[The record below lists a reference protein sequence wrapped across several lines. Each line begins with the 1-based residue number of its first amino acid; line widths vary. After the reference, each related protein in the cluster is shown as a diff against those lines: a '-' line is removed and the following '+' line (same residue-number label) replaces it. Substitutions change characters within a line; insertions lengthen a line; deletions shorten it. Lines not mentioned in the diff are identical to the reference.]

1 MPRSRPVLT
10 VENQLKKKNIILKKM
25 QKEVLLDI
33 LSQNR
38 ITCSAAFDD
47 ITLDNATLQLN
58 GKTASAGF
66 ILRHLGE
73 TINMFGLF
81 FGVPSSVQNTT
92 MGQSDTGQGEDVEES
107 KRLIEQGYEMLRKLV
122 EDTPD
127 SAWLNSIDTPFFG
140 TVSRAKL
147 FSHILFHNSHHA
159 GQIILT
165 LKKGR

>member
-1 MPRSRPVLT
+1 
-10 VENQLKKKNIILKKM
+10 M

-38 ITCSAAFDD
+38 ITCSAAFDE
-47 ITLDNATLQLN
+47 ITPEHAALRLNDN
-58 GKTASAGF
+58 TASAGF
-66 ILRHLGE
+66 MLRHLGE

-81 FGVPSSVQNTT
+81 FGVPSDVQNTT
-92 MGQSDTGQGEDVEES
+92 MGQPDTGQGEDVEKS
-107 KRLIEQGYEMLRKLV
+107 KILIEQGYGMLRNLV
-122 EDTPD
+122 ENTPD
-127 SAWLNSIDTPFFG
+127 SAWLDAIDTPFFG
-140 TVSRAKL
+140 SVSRAKL